1 MHNFHATHIFLFTI
15 YLAVHIL
22 SIILF
27 QIQFLMPNLYPGIL
41 YRGIQRPLCVCA
53 ALLFPFLLFA
63 QPVISSFSPS
73 TGTVG
78 STVVIN
84 GSNFSSTTSANIVY
98 FGAVRASV
106 TAASSNSLAVT
117 VPAGAS
123 YGPLTVTVGGLT
135 AFDYI
140 PFITTFSDPGQFVA
154 SAFASKIPV
163 TTSAGPTSIV
173 AADFDGDGKP
183 DVVVSDG
190 SSSNNIQ
197 VFSNNSSP
205 GVFSFS
211 QQFNFPLPNGDDP
224 DVVAVADMDGDGKPD
239 IVVSTV
245 LSPRL
250 YVFLNTSTVGAI
262 SFATPAIFD
271 QGMYCQGMTV
281 GDINGDGKPEIVV
294 ANVADGNISVYGN
307 NSTIGNLAFATRMP
321 LVPASG
327 GGVPYAAVIADID
340 GDGMPDIATANAAGG
355 NVSIF
360 HNTGTPG
367 GPLSFAPSLEFG
379 VGAAPE
385 SIAVGDL
392 DGDGK
397 PDLVAGNYND
407 GTISILHNTSSSGSV
422 SLTVSSPISAGSS
435 PQAVT
440 ISDLDGD
447 GKPDV
452 VLANF
457 GDADIS
463 IYHNNSTSGTITL
476 ATQVTYTTDYDPFA
490 IAAVDMDGD
499 GFPDLS
505 VGAEGASCFDVL
517 HNQGSAS
524 ASITS
529 FTPSNGPAGT
539 VVTITGTNLTGA
551 TAVTFG
557 GTAAASFTVVSSTK
571 ITATVASGA
580 TGNVTV
586 VTPAGT
592 ASLGTFTF
600 GLIPPVIT
608 GFSPTSAT
616 TNAKIVITGSNLST
630 VTNITIGDV
639 VADFSIISDSVI
651 WANVGTG
658 ATGYVAVTAPSG
670 SDSVAGFTYVAPQAF
685 AYTSFTPSTGTT
697 GTNILIRGTGL
708 SVSPNVSFGG
718 VAASNITVESD
729 TTIVATVGSGA
740 SGSVS
745 VTVGGQ
751 TLSLPGFT
759 YTAPTSPTQTDI
771 QLTAFTPSVGQ
782 TGSSI
787 TLTGANFTGAT
798 GVSFG
803 GVPALAFSVNSDSQI
818 VAVVGNGATGL
829 VTVGSPGSSASL
841 PGFTFDSSGATS
853 TPAGFKLLQ
862 FAGAL
867 ANNKPMLQ
875 WTTINDAG
883 VAYYAIER
891 SVDSL
896 QFIHIGSVSSDSTGN
911 TNYTYNFTDS
921 TPVDGINYYRLKI
934 QDTTAAFSYSPIIA
948 VQPLSTTMPV
958 YPNPVKYGFFLVD
971 LPDISKTSQFRLTD
985 LNGRVIQTITV
996 PGGVAQK
1003 RINVPGL
1010 IPGTYS
1016 LLWTNGVRTAVVI
1029 VLILPE

>member
-1 MHNFHATHIFLFTI
+1 
-15 YLAVHIL
+15 
-22 SIILF
+22 
-27 QIQFLMPNLYPGIL
+27 MPNLYPGIL
-41 YRGIQRPLCVCA
+41 YRGIRRLLCVCA
-53 ALLFPFLLFA
+53 ALLLPFLLFA

-73 TGTVG
+73 SGPVG

-84 GSNFSSTTSANIVY
+84 GSNFSSTASANIVY
-98 FGAVRASV
+98 FGAVRATV
-106 TAASSNSLAVT
+106 TAASSTSLAVT
-117 VPAGAS
+117 VPIGAS
-123 YGPLTVTVGGLT
+123 YGPLTVTVSGLT

-154 SAFASKIPV
+154 SAFASKTTV
-163 TTSAGPTSIV
+163 TTSPGPISI
-173 AADFDGDGKP
+173 ASTDFDGDGKP

-190 SSSNNIQ
+190 SQSNNIQ

-224 DVVAVADMDGDGKPD
+224 DIVAVADMDGDGKPD
-239 IVVSTV
+239 IVVSTA

-262 SFATPAIFD
+262 SFANPAIFD

-294 ANVADGNISVYGN
+294 ANVADGNISVYLN
-307 NSTIGNLAFATRMP
+307 NSTIGNLVFAARMN
-321 LVPASG
+321 LVPATG
-327 GGVPYAAVIADID
+327 GGVPYAAVIADFD
-340 GDGMPDIATANAAGG
+340 GDGMPDIATANAGGG
-355 NVSIF
+355 NASIF

-367 GPLSFAPSLEFG
+367 GALSFATSAEFG
-379 VGAAPE
+379 TGATPE

-397 PDLVAGNYND
+397 PDLVTGNYGD
-407 GTISILHNTSSSGSV
+407 GTISILHNTSTSGSV
-422 SLTVSSPISAGSS
+422 SFTTGSPIPAGSS
-435 PQAVT
+435 PQGVT

-452 VLANF
+452 VLTNF

-476 ATQVTYTTDYDPFA
+476 AAQATYTTDYDPFA

-505 VGAEGASCFDVL
+505 VVAEGASVIDVL

-529 FTPSNGPAGT
+529 FTPTNGPAGT

-551 TAVTFG
+551 TSVTFG

-571 ITATVASGA
+571 ITATVDNGS

-592 ASLGTFTF
+592 ASLGTYTY
-600 GLIPPVIT
+600 GIIPPSIT
-608 GFSPTSAT
+608 GFSPASAT
-616 TNAKIVITGSNLST
+616 TNAKIIITGSNLSS
-630 VTNITIGDV
+630 VNNITIGGV

-651 WANVGTG
+651 WANVGNG
-658 ATGYVAVTAPSG
+658 ASGYVTVTAPSG
-670 SDSVAGFTYVAPQAF
+670 SDSAAGFTYVVPQAF
-685 AYTSFTPSTGTT
+685 AFSAFTPSTGTT
-697 GTNILIRGTGL
+697 GTNILIRGAGL
-708 SVSPNVSFGG
+708 SVNPNVSFGG
-718 VAASNITVESD
+718 VAASNITVQSD

-759 YTAPTSPTQTDI
+759 YTAPPTSTQTNI
-771 QLTAFTPSVGQ
+771 QLTAFTPSVAQ
-782 TGSSI
+782 TGTSV
-787 TLTGANFTGAT
+787 TLTGANFTGAS

-803 GVPALAFSVNSDSQI
+803 GVPALTFSVNSDSQI
-818 VAVVGNGATGL
+818 VAVVGNGATGV
-829 VTVGSPGSSASL
+829 VTVASPSSSASL

-862 FAGAL
+862 FVGAL

-896 QFIHIGSVSSDSTGN
+896 QFIDIGTVPSDSTGN
-911 TNYTYNFTDS
+911 TNYTYHFTDS

-971 LPDISKTSQFRLTD
+971 LPDISKASQFRLTD
-985 LNGRVIQTITV
+985 LNGRVIQTINV
-996 PGGVAQK
+996 PGGVAQR
-1003 RINVPGL
+1003 RINVPGV

-1016 LLWTNGVRTAVVI
+1016 LLWTNGIRTAVVI

>member
-1 MHNFHATHIFLFTI
+1 
-15 YLAVHIL
+15 
-22 SIILF
+22 
-27 QIQFLMPNLYPGIL
+27 MPKSYPGIPL
-41 YRGIQRPLCVCA
+41 YRGIQRLLSVCA

-63 QPVISSFSPS
+63 QPVISSFAPS
-73 TGTVG
+73 TGSVG

-84 GSNFSSTTSANIVY
+84 GNNFSSTAASNVVY

-123 YGPLTVTVGGLT
+123 YAPLTVTVGGLT
-135 AFDYI
+135 AFDYN
-140 PFITTFSDPGQFVA
+140 PFITTFSDPGQFIA
-154 SAFASKIPV
+154 AAFASKITV
-163 TTSAGPTSIV
+163 NTSPGPICV
-173 AADFDGDGKP
+173 ASTDFDGDGKP

-190 SSSNNIQ
+190 GQSNNIQ
-197 VFSNNSSP
+197 VFLNSSTP
-205 GVFSFS
+205 GIFQFT
-211 QQFNFPLPNGDDP
+211 QQFNFPLPNADDP
-224 DVVAVADMDGDGKPD
+224 DVVAVGDMDGDGKPD

-250 YVFLNTSTVGAI
+250 YVFLNTSTPGSI
-262 SFATPAIFD
+262 SFANPAVFP
-271 QGMYCQGMTV
+271 QGNYCQGMTV

-307 NSTIGNLAFATRMP
+307 NSTIGNLSFATRMN
-321 LVPASG
+321 LAPASG

-340 GDGMPDIATANAAGG
+340 GDGMPDIATADAGG
-355 NVSIF
+355 GTVSVF
-360 HNTGTPG
+360 HNTGTSG
-367 GPLSFAPSLEFG
+367 GTLSFAASMEFV
-379 VGAAPE
+379 VGATPE
-385 SIAVGDL
+385 SIAAGDL

-397 PDLVAGNYND
+397 PDLVTGNYGD
-407 GTISILHNTSSSGSV
+407 GTISVLKNTSTSGNV
-422 SLTVSSPISAGSS
+422 SFATSAASTAGTN
-435 PQAVT
+435 PQAVA

-452 VLANF
+452 IAANF

-463 IYHNNSTSGTITL
+463 VYHNNSSSGTIAL
-476 ATQVTYTTDYDPFA
+476 AAQVTYATDYDPFS

-505 VGAEGASCFDVL
+505 IAANGASCFDVL

-529 FTPSNGPAGT
+529 FTPANGPAGT

-557 GTAAASFTVVSSTK
+557 GTAATSFTVVSSTK
-571 ITATVASGA
+571 ITATVGNGS

-586 VTPAGT
+586 LTPAGT

-600 GLIPPVIT
+600 GIIPPDIT
-608 GFSPTSAT
+608 GFSPASAT

-630 VTNITIGDV
+630 VNNITIGDV

-651 WANVGTG
+651 WAYVGNG
-658 ATGYVAVTAPSG
+658 ASGYVAVTAPSG

-685 AYTSFTPSTGTT
+685 AFTSFTPSTGTT
-697 GTNILIRGTGL
+697 GTNILIKGTGL
-708 SVSPNVSFGG
+708 SVNPNVSFGG
-718 VAASNITVESD
+718 VAASNITVQSD

-745 VTVGGQ
+745 VTVGSQ

-759 YTAPTSPTQTDI
+759 YTAPTSPTQTNI
-771 QLTAFTPSVGQ
+771 QLTAFSPSVGQ

-787 TLTGANFTGAT
+787 TLTGANFTGAS

-803 GVPALAFSVNSDSQI
+803 GVPALTFSVNSDSQI

-829 VTVGSPGSSASL
+829 VTVASPGSSASL

-862 FAGAL
+862 FVGAL
-867 ANNKPMLQ
+867 SNNKPMLQ

-883 VAYYAIER
+883 VAYYAVER

-896 QFIHIGSVSSDSTGN
+896 RFVDIGTVTSDSTGN

-921 TPVDGINYYRLKI
+921 IPVDGINYYRLKI
-934 QDTTAAFSYSPIIA
+934 QDTTAAFSYSQIIA

-985 LNGRVIQTITV
+985 LNGRVIQTTTV
-996 PGGVAQK
+996 PAGVAQH

-1010 IPGTYS
+1010 IPGTYG
-1016 LLWTNGVRTAVVI
+1016 LFWTNGVRTAVVI

>member
-1 MHNFHATHIFLFTI
+1 M
-15 YLAVHIL
+15 
-22 SIILF
+22 
-27 QIQFLMPNLYPGIL
+27 
-41 YRGIQRPLCVCA
+41 LCVCA

-63 QPVISSFSPS
+63 QPVISSFAPS
-73 TGTVG
+73 TGSVG
-78 STVVIN
+78 ATVVIN
-84 GSNFSSTTSANIVY
+84 GSNFSSTTSGNIVY
-98 FGAVRASV
+98 FGAVRAAVS
-106 TAASSNSLAVT
+106 AASTTALAVT

-123 YGPLTVTVGGLT
+123 FGPLTVTVGGLT
-135 AFDYI
+135 AFDYN

-154 SAFASKIPV
+154 AAFANKIAV
-163 TTSAGPTSIV
+163 PTSPGPISI
-173 AADFDGDGKP
+173 ASTDFDGDGKP

-190 SSSNNIQ
+190 GQSTNIQ
-197 VFSNNSSP
+197 VFINNSTP
-205 GVFSFS
+205 GVFSFA
-211 QQFNFPLPNGDDP
+211 QQFNLTLPNGDDP
-224 DVVAVADMDGDGKPD
+224 DVVAAGDMDGDGKPD

-250 YVFLNTSTVGAI
+250 YIFLNTSTVGTI
-262 SFATPAIFD
+262 SFAAPAIFD
-271 QGMYCQGMTV
+271 QGNYCQGMTV
-281 GDINGDGKPEIVV
+281 GDLNNDGKPEIVV
-294 ANVADGNISVYGN
+294 ANVADGNISVYPN
-307 NSTIGNLAFATRMP
+307 NSTIGNLAFAARMNLTP
-321 LVPASG
+321 SSSDVA
-327 GGVPYAAVIADID
+327 YAVVIADID
-340 GDGMPDIATANAAGG
+340 GDGMPDIASAGAGSG

-360 HNTGTPG
+360 HNTGTAG
-367 GPLSFAPSLEFG
+367 AALSFAPYVDFS
-379 VGAAPE
+379 VGATPE

-397 PDLVAGNYND
+397 PDLVTGNYGGN
-407 GTISILHNTSSSGSV
+407 TISFLHNTSTSGNVSFATSV
-422 SLTVSSPISAGSS
+422 PMTAGSN
-435 PQAVT
+435 PQAVA

-452 VLANF
+452 VAANF
-457 GDADIS
+457 ADNDIS
-463 IYHNNSTSGTITL
+463 VYHNNSTSGTITL
-476 ATQVTYTTDYDPFA
+476 AAQVTYPTDYAPFS

-505 VGAEGASCFDVL
+505 IAADNAGSFDVI

-529 FTPSNGPAGT
+529 FTPNNGPAGT

-551 TAVTFG
+551 TSVTFG
-557 GTAAASFTVVSSTK
+557 DSAATSFTVVSSTK
-571 ITATVASGA
+571 ITATVGDGA

-592 ASLGTFTF
+592 ASLGTYTY
-600 GLIPPVIT
+600 GIIPPDIT
-608 GFSPTSAT
+608 SFSPTSAT
-616 TNAKIVITGSNLST
+616 SNAKIIITGSNLSN
-630 VTNITIGDV
+630 VNNITIGDV

-651 WANVGTG
+651 WAYVGNG
-658 ATGYVAVTAPSG
+658 ASGYVAVTSPNG
-670 SDSVAGFTYVAPQAF
+670 SDSVAGFTYVVPQPF
-685 AYTSFTPSTGTT
+685 TFTSFTPSTGTT
-697 GTNILIRGTGL
+697 GTNILITGTGL
-708 SVSPNVSFGG
+708 SVNPNINFGG

-729 TTIVATVGSGA
+729 TTVVATVGSGA

-759 YTAPTSPTQTDI
+759 YTAPTSPTQNNV

-787 TLTGANFTGAT
+787 TLTGANFIGTT

-803 GVPALAFSVNSDSQI
+803 GVPALTFSVNSDSLI
-818 VAVVGNGATGL
+818 VAVVGNGATGV
-829 VTVGSPGSSASL
+829 VTVATPGSSASL
-841 PGFTFDSSGATS
+841 PGFTFDSSGANS

-867 ANNKPMLQ
+867 VDNKPMLQ

-883 VAYYAIER
+883 VAYYAVER

-896 QFIHIGSVSSDSTGN
+896 QFNDIGTLPSDSTGN
-911 TNYTYNFTDS
+911 INYTYNYTDS
-921 TPVDGINYYRLKI
+921 TPRDGLNYYRLKI

-948 VQPLSTTMPV
+948 IQPLSTTMPV

-971 LPDISKTSQFRLTD
+971 LPDISRVSQFRLTD

-996 PGGVAQK
+996 PAGTAQH
-1003 RINVPGL
+1003 RINVPGV

-1029 VLILPE
+1029 VLILSE

>member
-1 MHNFHATHIFLFTI
+1 MHNFHAIHIFVFII

-22 SIILF
+22 SIILS
-27 QIQFLMPNLYPGIL
+27 QIQFLMPKAYAGIPL
-41 YRGIQRPLCVCA
+41 YRGIHRLLCVCT

-63 QPVISSFSPS
+63 QPTISSFSPS
-73 TGTVG
+73 SGTVG

-84 GSNFSSTTSANIVY
+84 GSNFSSTTTANIVY

-106 TAASSNSLAVT
+106 TAASSTSLAVT
-117 VPAGAS
+117 VPPGAS

-135 AFDYI
+135 AFDYN

-154 SAFASKIPV
+154 AAFASKKAIP
-163 TTSAGPTSIV
+163 AGQGPNSI
-173 AADFDGDGKP
+173 ASTDFDGDGKP
-183 DVVVSDG
+183 DVVVADG
-190 SSSNNIQ
+190 DSTNIE
-197 VFSNNSSP
+197 VFLNESTP
-205 GVFSFS
+205 GVFQFA
-211 QQFNFPLPNGDDP
+211 QQFYFPLPNGDNP
-224 DVVAVADMDGDGKPD
+224 AAVAVADMDGDGKPD
-239 IVVSTV
+239 IVVTTV
-245 LSPRL
+245 LSPRV
-250 YVFLNTSTVGAI
+250 YVFLNTSAPGAI
-262 SFATPAIFD
+262 SFANPAIFN
-271 QGMYCQGMTV
+271 QGNYALGLTL
-281 GDINGDGKPEIVV
+281 GDCNGDGKPEMIVV
-294 ANVADGNISVYGN
+294 NIADGNISVYLN
-307 NSTIGNLAFATRMP
+307 NSTPGNLAFAARIP
-321 LVPASG
+321 LTPASSD
-327 GGVPYAAVIADID
+327 VAYAAVVADID
-340 GDGMPDIATANAAGG
+340 GDGMPDIATADAGSG
-355 NVSIF
+355 KVSVF

-367 GPLSFAPSLEFG
+367 GPLSFAAYVDFN
-379 VGAAPE
+379 VGATPE
-385 SIAVGDL
+385 SIAVGDIDGDGKPDLITGNYGDGTISVLQNTSTSGNVSFATSVPSTAGTNPQAVAIGDL

-397 PDLVAGNYND
+397 PDVIA
-407 GTISILHNTSSSGSV
+407 
-422 SLTVSSPISAGSS
+422 
-435 PQAVT
+435 
-440 ISDLDGD
+440 
-447 GKPDV
+447 
-452 VLANF
+452 ANF
-457 GDADIS
+457 GDNDIS
-463 IYHNNSTSGTITL
+463 VYHNNSTPGTITL
-476 ATQVTYTTDYDPFA
+476 AAQVTYPTDLAPFS

-505 VGAEGASCFDVL
+505 IAADNAAVFDVL

-529 FTPSNGPAGT
+529 FTPVNGPAGT

-551 TAVTFG
+551 TSVTFG
-557 GTAAASFTVVSSTK
+557 DTAATSFTVVSSTK
-571 ITATVASGA
+571 ITATVGNGA

-600 GLIPPVIT
+600 GVIPPDIT

-630 VTNITIGDV
+630 VNNITIGDV

-651 WANVGTG
+651 WAYVGTG
-658 ATGYVAVTAPSG
+658 ATGYVSVTAPSG
-670 SDSVAGFTYVAPQAF
+670 SDSVAGFTYVVPQPFAF
-685 AYTSFTPSTGTT
+685 TSFTPSTGTT
-697 GTNILIRGTGL
+697 GTNILIKGAGL
-708 SVSPNVSFGG
+708 SVNPNVSFGG
-718 VAASNITVESD
+718 VAATNITVESD
-729 TTIVATVGSGA
+729 STIVATVGSGA

-751 TLSLPGFT
+751 ILSLPGFT
-759 YTAPTSPTQTDI
+759 YTPPTTQTNI

-798 GVSFG
+798 AVSFG
-803 GVPALAFSVNSDSQI
+803 GVPALTFSVNSDSQI

-829 VTVGSPGSSASL
+829 VTVVNLSLSASL

-862 FAGAL
+862 FVGAL
-867 ANNKPMLQ
+867 SNNKPMLQ

-891 SVDSL
+891 SADSL
-896 QFIHIGSVSSDSTGN
+896 QFNDIGTVSSDSTGN

-996 PGGVAQK
+996 PGGVAQR

-1029 VLILPE
+1029 VLILPK